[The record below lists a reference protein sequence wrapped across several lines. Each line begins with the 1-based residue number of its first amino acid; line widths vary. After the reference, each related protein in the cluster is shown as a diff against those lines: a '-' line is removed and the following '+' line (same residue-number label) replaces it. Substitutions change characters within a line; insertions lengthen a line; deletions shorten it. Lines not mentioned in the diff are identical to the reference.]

1 MVLNRQRKIK
11 INKRPLEELERV
23 LQDEFKVKA
32 PLSVVLVSDRRI
44 AEMNEKYR
52 NKKGPTDVLSF
63 SYDDPEYLGD
73 IIISVETA
81 KRQAEEMGH
90 SLERELKVLLIHGFL
105 HLLGYDHETDNGEMR
120 ELERKLWKKYL

>member
-11 INKRPLEELERV
+11 INKQSLESLEKA
-23 LQDEFKVKA
+23 LQEEFKVNV
-32 PLSVVLVSDRRI
+32 PLSVVLVSDKRI
-44 AEMNEKYR
+44 AGMNRKYR
-52 NKKGPTDVLSF
+52 NRKGPTDVLSF

-81 KRQAEEMGH
+81 MRQAEEMGH
-90 SLERELKVLLIHGFL
+90 SLEKELKVLLIHGFL

-120 ELERKLWKKYL
+120 ELEERLWKKYL

>member
-11 INKRPLEELERV
+11 INRQPLEKLEKA
-23 LQDEFKVKA
+23 LQEEFKVNV
-32 PLSVVLVSDRRI
+32 PLSVVLVSDKRI
-44 AEMNEKYR
+44 AEMNRKYR
-52 NKKGPTDVLSF
+52 NKRGSTDVLSF
-63 SYDDPEYLGD
+63 SYDDSEYLGD

-120 ELERKLWKKYL
+120 ELEKRLWKKYL